1 MKVKDGKELYS
12 EMEAHKIIYDK
23 IVSGF
28 IAKHGSSV
36 SYGEIAYWI
45 KEAKNILESEL
56 KKKKKPKIMRGT
68 VYLRNFHN
76 DSDINSD
83 SEKKWYFVSEL
94 PNDIGIDYG
103 MIPNN
108 SYIESEGFEILNPE
122 DLELEENK
130 IIEIDYHKSVFYYE
144 IKDCLLC
151 LVTKD

>member
-1 MKVKDGKELYS
+1 MKVKDGKKLYS
-12 EMEAHKIIYDK
+12 EIEARKIIYDK

-36 SYGEIAYWI
+36 SYEEIAYWI
-45 KEAKNILESEL
+45 KEAKNILELEL
-56 KKKKKPKIMRGT
+56 KKKKKSKIMRGT
-68 VYLRNFHN
+68 VYLKNFHN
-76 DSDINSD
+76 DSD

-94 PNDIGIDYG
+94 PNDIGIDCG

-130 IIEIDYHKSVFYYE
+130 IIEIDYHKSVFYYQ

-151 LVTKD
+151 LVTED